1 MQPLRRANPPHDY
14 RAELFELIRA
24 RSFGRGKIMLASG
37 RESDFYFDLR
47 PTTIHPAGAT
57 CVGELI
63 CDALEGTNAEFV
75 GGLEAGAIPIATAVA
90 IASHRRGGTLQAF
103 FVRKKLKDHGA
114 KKMIEGLP
122 KGESLKGKNVVVL
135 EDTTTTGGSSMQA
148 VNVLREEG
156 ANIVCV
162 LTIVDRLEG
171 AKENFAAE
179 GLELRAIYT
188 ADEFLKALH
197 SVRWP
202 RSGPRRMAIARR
214 RRFEARNRSLR
225 SAVTSTSHKRLD
237 PGLRAAQDQRVDVVR
252 ALVGV
257 HRFEIAHHAHHVEFV
272 RDAVAAV
279 HVARER
285 ARCRA
290 PCRSCCASSARS
302 RPAPR
307 CAPPACGRGAARRA
321 ARA

>member
-1 MQPLRRANPPHDY
+1 MQPLRRQMPPHDY
-14 RAELFELIRA
+14 RAELFELIRT

-63 CDALEGTNAEFV
+63 CDALEGTGAEYI

-122 KGESLKGKNVVVL
+122 KGETLKGKNVVIV

-148 VNVLREEG
+148 VSVLREEG

-171 AKENFAAE
+171 AAEAFAKGKLAF
-179 GLELRAIYT
+179 RALYT
-188 ADEFLKALH
+188 ADEFLK
-197 SVRWP
+197 
-202 RSGPRRMAIARR
+202 
-214 RRFEARNRSLR
+214 
-225 SAVTSTSHKRLD
+225 
-237 PGLRAAQDQRVDVVR
+237 
-252 ALVGV
+252 
-257 HRFEIAHHAHHVEFV
+257 
-272 RDAVAAV
+272 
-279 HVARER
+279 
-285 ARCRA
+285 
-290 PCRSCCASSARS
+290 SS
-302 RPAPR
+302 
-307 CAPPACGRGAARRA
+307 
-321 ARA
+321 